1 MANQTETSHPDEA
14 RKSQALQ
21 DFENLIERVA
31 NEATSA
37 DREKIADLVNPE
49 GTVRI
54 GELSPPQAAV
64 FFSEHQGHNR
74 DFSLTKAN
82 YYADAMKRGDW
93 KLIHQG
99 LAFYRDGKIADGQHR
114 LAAVTISD
122 TTQKF
127 VMFPNFG
134 DGDVDAIDVG
144 KVRSAGDAVQLLGVE
159 DGRFKASVSAAAMNY
174 ENEVETGR
182 KLNPTVIQVE
192 KFVDANDEMIGEAVR
207 MARQIWAKCA
217 EPCMSLKQC
226 AVAILLLRRGAYS
239 ANLAGGFVSAVQL
252 GIADSEGAPAAILSK
267 KFLKAKHSE
276 RRVNR
281 INQRQML
288 AMICKGAS
296 LHVQGKAVTESAVK
310 WNPKR
315 EPLPA
320 AQPPVLSDAAE

>member
-1 MANQTETSHPDEA
+1 M
-14 RKSQALQ
+14 Q

-31 NEATSA
+31 SEATPA
-37 DREKIADLVNPE
+37 DREKIAELVNPD

-54 GELSPPQAAV
+54 DDLTPPQAAV
-64 FFSEHQGHNR
+64 LYRDHGGHNR
-74 DFSLTKAN
+74 DFSFGKAN

-114 LAAVTISD
+114 TAAVAISG

-144 KVRSAGDAVQLLGVE
+144 KTRSAGDAVQMLGFE
-159 DGRFKASVSAAAMNY
+159 DGGLKAAVSKVVMGY
-174 ENEVETGR
+174 ENEVQTGR

-192 KFVDANDEMIGEAVR
+192 KFVGENDEIIGEAVR
-207 MARQIWAKCA
+207 MARQITDKCA
-217 EPCMSLKQC
+217 EPCLTLKKC
-226 AVAILLLRRGAYS
+226 AVAILLLLRGGYTT
-239 ANLAGGFVSAVQL
+239 NLAGAFVGAVQL
-252 GIADSEGAPAAILSK
+252 GIADREGEPAAILSR

-281 INQRQML
+281 INQREML

-296 LHVQGKAVTESAVK
+296 LHVQGKIVTDSAVK

>member
-1 MANQTETSHPDEA
+1 MVYQNSTITPDEP
-14 RKSQALQ
+14 RKSQAMQ

-31 NEATSA
+31 DEAPPA
-37 DREKIADLVNPE
+37 DREKVADLVNPE
-49 GTVRI
+49 GMVRI
-54 GELSPPQAAV
+54 DALPPPLAAV
-64 FFSEHQGHNR
+64 LYKEHQGHNR
-74 DFSLTKAN
+74 DFSLAKAN
-82 YYADAMKRGDW
+82 YYADAMKRGEW

-99 LAFYRDGKIADGQHR
+99 IAFYRDGKIADGQHR
-114 LAAVTISD
+114 LAAVAISA
-122 TTQKF
+122 QKF

-144 KVRSAGDAVQLLGVE
+144 KVRSAGDAVQLLGFE
-159 DGRFKASVSAAAMNY
+159 EPLLKATVSKVVMGY
-174 ENEVETGR
+174 EHEVQNGQ

-192 KFVDANDEMIGEAVR
+192 QFVSENDEVIGDAVR
-207 MARQIWAKCA
+207 MARQISDKCA
-217 EPCMSLKQC
+217 EPCLTLKKC
-226 AVAILLLRRGAYS
+226 AAAILLLLRGGYS

-252 GIADSEGAPAAILSK
+252 GIADSEGAPAALLSK

-281 INQRQML
+281 INQREML

-296 LHVQGKAVTESAVK
+296 LHVQGKTVTDSAVK